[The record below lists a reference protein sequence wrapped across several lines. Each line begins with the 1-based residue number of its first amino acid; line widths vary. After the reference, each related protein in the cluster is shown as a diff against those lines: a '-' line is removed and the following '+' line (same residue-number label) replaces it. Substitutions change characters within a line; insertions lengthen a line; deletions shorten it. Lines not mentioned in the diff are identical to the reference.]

1 MCLHLNQ
8 GKSTGEANL
17 AIVHLQESLTSVP
30 WHMWVKLKY
39 LLEMSPRTT
48 GRKLQW
54 ARGADKKD
62 FTDPSVSHC
71 GWVSVE
77 PSVTALP
84 RALQC
89 STSNTSVQDKEQH
102 KYERKRMKLKTL
114 YLNTLNCIT
123 YKSAKLST

>member
-48 GRKLQW
+48 GRKLQ
-54 ARGADKKD
+54 
-62 FTDPSVSHC
+62 
-71 GWVSVE
+71 
-77 PSVTALP
+77 
-84 RALQC
+84 
-89 STSNTSVQDKEQH
+89 
-102 KYERKRMKLKTL
+102 
-114 YLNTLNCIT
+114 
-123 YKSAKLST
+123 